1 MFKNKTK
8 IKLKEIIGEYR
19 AKRRIKK
26 DSKNRF
32 KGINLTKPRK
42 VATYELEFF
51 FENGGASVIN
61 DNEYTIQKNHIL
73 FAKPG
78 DIRYSHLPFKC
89 FFIHF
94 TVTDKTIINALDNI
108 SEFFRISDAN
118 TTEQL
123 FKNIIKNFYSA
134 DAFDNIS
141 ACAELVSIF
150 NYFCKTKIEKDNII
164 SIAKAFIQQN
174 YNRDITINDIAD
186 ACNVCTSYLHK
197 TFKNALGVTPGIF
210 LLNHRISVAQSLLV
224 NSNMPLTEIAISCG
238 FNSQSYFSDCFK
250 KNIGITPKD
259 FRKNSTYTL

>member
-1 MFKNKTK
+1 MKYD
-8 IKLKEIIGEYR
+8 LPIILG
-19 AKRRIKK
+19 AGLF
-26 DSKNRF
+26 DSKTRF
-32 KGINLTKPRK
+32 KGISVTEPRR
-42 VATYELEFF
+42 VTTYELEFF
-51 FENGGASVIN
+51 FENSGTSVIN
-61 DNEYTIQKNHIL
+61 GKEYTIQKNHIL
-73 FAKPG
+73 FTKPN

-94 TVTDKTIINALDNI
+94 TVNDKTTVSALESI
-108 SEFFRISDAN
+108 SEFFRISASN

-141 ACAELVSIF
+141 ACAELISAL
-150 NYFCKTKIEKDNII
+150 NYFRKTEIEKDNII
-164 SIAKAFIQQN
+164 SIAKTFIEQN

-197 TFKNALGVTPGIF
+197 AFKSALGITPGNF
-210 LLNHRISVAQSLLV
+210 LLNHRISVAQSLIV

-250 KNIGITPKD
+250 KNIGTTPRV